1 MADREHDGIG
11 GRTTFDVL
19 VVGGGVAAGSC
30 VTTLRELGFA
40 GSIAVACDEPHPPY
54 TRPGL
59 TKQVLR
65 GEKPASAALW
75 RPEAWYAEHDVA
87 LLAGAP
93 ATELDLQERRIDV
106 AGRPVHYR
114 SLVLATGAAP
124 VSLELGAG
132 VDDRIHLLRT
142 FADADRIRPHLGAGV
157 RWLVI
162 GGGFIGAEFA
172 ASARLT
178 GSDVALVM
186 PEQHIL
192 ERAFG
197 EPAAGWFDRRLRDRG
212 VAVHAATTVTSVTRA
227 GDTVHALLSSGAT
240 IEVDHVCVGVG
251 VRPNV
256 GLAAEAG
263 LELADRGIAT
273 DPHLLTR
280 APDVYAIGDVAA
292 FESVLHGRRVRIE
305 HWDVARAHGAHVAQQ
320 IASRQ
325 PRAFTELPY
334 FFGTMG
340 DWAFLE
346 YVGTGTTGGTARGS
360 LELDDLAIA
369 FLDEAGALSGLLT
382 VGRPADLEAARELIV
397 DGVVLDRDLL
407 ADASVPLDACRLGER
422 AAS

>member
-1 MADREHDGIG
+1 MADRERNGTR
-11 GRTTFDVL
+11 GRTAFDVV
-19 VVGGGVAAGSC
+19 VVGGGVAAGAC
-30 VTTLRELGFA
+30 VTTLRELGFG

-75 RPEAWYAEHDVA
+75 RPPAWYDEHGVE
-87 LLAGAP
+87 LLTAAP
-93 ATELDLQERRIDV
+93 ATDLDVAERRIDV
-106 AGRPVHYR
+106 AGRPIRYR
-114 SLVLATGAAP
+114 SLVLATGAEP
-124 VSLELGAG
+124 VSLDLGAG
-132 VDDRIHLLRT
+132 VADRVHLLRT

-157 RWLVI
+157 RWLVL

-178 GSDVALVM
+178 GSDVALVL
-186 PEQHIL
+186 PGPFIL

-197 EPAAGWFDRRLRDRG
+197 EPAGRWFHRRLQDRG
-212 VAVHAATTVTSVTRA
+212 VAIHAGATVTSLTRA
-227 GDTVHALLSSGAT
+227 GDTVQAQLSDGTTVEA
-240 IEVDHVCVGVG
+240 DHVCIGVG

-263 LELADRGIAT
+263 LELAGRGIAT
-273 DPHLLTR
+273 DRHLLTR

-292 FESVLHGRRVRIE
+292 FDSVLHGRRVRIE
-305 HWDVARAHGAHVAQQ
+305 HWDVARAHGAHVARQ
-320 IASRQ
+320 IASRT
-325 PRAFTELPY
+325 PRAFAELPY

-346 YVGTGTTGGTARGS
+346 YVGTGTERPIARGS
-360 LELDDLAIA
+360 LEGDDLAVA
-369 FLDEAGALSGLLT
+369 YLDDAGALAGLLT
-382 VGRPADLEAARELIV
+382 VARPADLEAARELVTSRAPV
-397 DGVVLDRDLL
+397 DPELVT
-407 ADASVPLDACRLGER
+407 DASVPLADARREAR